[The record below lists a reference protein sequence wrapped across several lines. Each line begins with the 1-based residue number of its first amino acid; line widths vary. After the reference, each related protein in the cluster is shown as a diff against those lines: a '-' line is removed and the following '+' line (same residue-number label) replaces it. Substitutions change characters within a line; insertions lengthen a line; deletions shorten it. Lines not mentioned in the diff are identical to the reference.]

1 MEERRYGKSAACFR
15 FDSELEDYLEGE
27 TRPFISAH
35 AQDCPFCRVLLSDL
49 EQIRQT
55 AGEMPLVE
63 PSSAVWANVRARLD
77 AEGVFLPQEHGWR
90 KLLAWRFLPHPAPV
104 GVLAGLVILGSI
116 LTMPPSSTQRWG
128 VPEVATTSPAT
139 TAPPAVYAKDE
150 RALAPLIDELERN
163 YRANEA
169 SLTPDLRA
177 TYEKSL
183 VSLNDSINECLD
195 SLQHEPRNTLARDYL
210 VTAYTRKAEML
221 ASALEFEGR

>member
-1 MEERRYGKSAACFR
+1 VEEPRYEKSAACFR
-15 FDSELEDYLEGE
+15 FDSELEAYLEGE

-55 AGEMPLVE
+55 AREMPLEE

-77 AEGVFLPQEHGWR
+77 AEGVFLPQESGWR
-90 KLLAWRFLPHPAPV
+90 KLLAWRFLTHPAPV

-116 LTMPPSSTQRWG
+116 LTLPPSSTERLYI
-128 VPEVATTSPAT
+128 PEAVTPSPAPV
-139 TAPPAVYAKDE
+139 AAPAVSTKDE
-150 RALAPLIDELERN
+150 SALAPLVDELERN

-169 SLTPDLRA
+169 SLAPDLRA

-183 VSLNDSINECLD
+183 VSLNDSIHECQD
-195 SLQHEPRNTLARDYL
+195 SLQQEPGNTLAHDYL
-210 VTAYTRKAEML
+210 LTAYTRKAEML